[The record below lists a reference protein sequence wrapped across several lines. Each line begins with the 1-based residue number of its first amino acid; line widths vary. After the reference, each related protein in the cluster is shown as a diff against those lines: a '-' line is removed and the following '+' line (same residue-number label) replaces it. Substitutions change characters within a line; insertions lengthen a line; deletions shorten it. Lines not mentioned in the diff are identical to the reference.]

1 MRITG
6 EPDIL
11 IRIEKWL
18 EFIAEADGEILGKGK
33 GVTVVNYPFIDCED
47 VIAIAAGQRKSV
59 VIAAFDGVCI
69 DGTVGNGDLGLG
81 FLGAACVGS
90 SHTHRKCWRRQ
101 WKRCHHHSMS
111 HRMRWEQ
118 GRHRHRHA
126 FGRSCLHPSCR
137 SDRRLPLPSMRCRLN
152 SRSEGRNCQ
161 TAISIAGRTGMHSMC
176 ALIDCACMNLLRMIF
191 L

>member
-1 MRITG
+1 MYRRYRREWWSG
-6 EPDIL
+6 P
-11 IRIEKWL
+11 WL
-18 EFIAEADGEILGKGK
+18 S
-33 GVTVVNYPFIDCED
+33 
-47 VIAIAAGQRKSV
+47 RS
-59 VIAAFDGVCI
+59 
-69 DGTVGNGDLGLG
+69 GL
-81 FLGAACVGS
+81 CSGS

-126 FGRSCLHPSCR
+126 FGWNCLHLSR
-137 SDRRLPLPSMRCRLN
+137 SRLRLNRIRRSHLYSSRRSGRRLPLPSMRRRLN

-176 ALIDCACMNLLRMIF
+176 ALIDCACGTSFGWFF
-191 L
+191 LKTVISIPYI